1 MENFIFMKC
10 VLVQYQ
16 VITFKILTETI
27 LMCKGQK
34 ILVQGQKRITLA
46 LEAYSNIE
54 DGELYK
60 NGQILKVAN
69 CCYKA
74 LHVRSLQE
82 SWIRLLSLYYECI
95 KSYVNTRWKSK
106 IPVQGSLKNDITTK
120 TPNFRPPPPVS
131 LLVTFFIR
139 PSPPCHQANSDK
151 LL

>member
-1 MENFIFMKC
+1 MR
-10 VLVQYQ
+10 
-16 VITFKILTETI
+16 
-27 LMCKGQK
+27 KGQK

-46 LEAYSNIE
+46 LEAYPNIE

-69 CCYKA
+69 CYYKA

-106 IPVQGSLKNDITTK
+106 IPV
-120 TPNFRPPPPVS
+120 
-131 LLVTFFIR
+131 
-139 PSPPCHQANSDK
+139 
-151 LL
+151 